1 MIELFKI
8 WPSKFKVKVMIQGH
22 IVGITSYRLAF
33 PFFHVDWPS
42 RSWDRAISNID
53 LQNPRSMAWV
63 RSKFKSQCESN
74 ILSTHISFVP
84 CWSALPFLSYDFFK
98 IWPLKWSVKV
108 MGSKSQCG
116 CNILWTHIPFVPCQS
131 ALPFLRYSIF
141 KIWPWKSKVEVIAHG
156 HKVGITPYRLISP
169 SFRVDWHSCSWDTA
183 NSKFDLENPMSRS

>member
-42 RSWDRAISNID
+42 RSWDRAISNTD

-84 CWSALPFLSYDFFK
+84 C
-98 IWPLKWSVKV
+98 
-108 MGSKSQCG
+108 
-116 CNILWTHIPFVPCQS
+116 QS
-131 ALPFLRYSIF
+131 ALPFLRYSSF
-141 KIWPWKSKVEVIAHG
+141 KIWLWKSKVNVIAQG
-156 HKVGITPYRLISP
+156 HKVGITPYRLISL
-169 SFRVDWHSCSWDTA
+169 STVGYHIAFYGANFRHQLIFLTSPAAKRLNRDWTYQMW
-183 NSKFDLENPMSRS
+183 

>member
-8 WPSKFKVKVMIQGH
+8 WPSKFKVKVMSQGH

-42 RSWDRAISNID
+42 RSWDRAISNTD

-84 CWSALPFLSYDFFK
+84 C
-98 IWPLKWSVKV
+98 
-108 MGSKSQCG
+108 
-116 CNILWTHIPFVPCQS
+116 QS
-131 ALPFLRYSIF
+131 ALPFLRYSSF
-141 KIWPWKSKVEVIAHG
+141 KIWPWKSKVKVIAQG
-156 HKVGITPYRLISP
+156 HNVGITPYRLISLSFHVDRP
-169 SFRVDWHSCSWDTA
+169 SHSWVTTF
-183 NSKFDLENPMSRS
+183 SKFDR